1 MQSTQ
6 CGRYLVWVCGD
17 RIASRGMEDFACR
30 VSLPACLPTKFT
42 QSRESAGASPGGF
55 VRYGL
60 GCSGAGADGG
70 TWRDPHILPSSC
82 RAAHQADGGES
93 GAVRSPACFWTA
105 GVWPRYSS
113 NRAEHGPVCHQRHP
127 ASVPRPRSPNHR
139 AYSRIATMNSKKGFY
154 PCYPQDGPRPAAV
167 SASRC
172 TAARHRLNAHTWYS
186 TKSNNWCER

>member
-1 MQSTQ
+1 MSRGMQSTQ

-70 TWRDPHILPSSC
+70 TWRDPHPSLELPSGAPSRWRRIRR
-82 RAAHQADGGES
+82 RAQPGVLLDGGRLAPLLLEPS
-93 GAVRSPACFWTA
+93 GTRA
-105 GVWPRYSS
+105 GAPPTPPR
-113 NRAEHGPVCHQRHP
+113 Q
-127 ASVPRPRSPNHR
+127 RPRTPLSQP
-139 AYSRIATMNSKKGFY
+139 
-154 PCYPQDGPRPAAV
+154 PRV
-167 SASRC
+167 
-172 TAARHRLNAHTWYS
+172 
-186 TKSNNWCER
+186 